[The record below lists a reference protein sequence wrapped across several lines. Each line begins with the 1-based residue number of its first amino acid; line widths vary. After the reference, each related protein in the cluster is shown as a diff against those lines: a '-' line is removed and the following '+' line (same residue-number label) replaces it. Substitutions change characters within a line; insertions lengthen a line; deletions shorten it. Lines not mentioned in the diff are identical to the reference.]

1 MRFDLALGSR
11 LVQWEAQRDFLARGF
26 GEFFAQRYRYLYLRD
41 LPATAVASLSIQ
53 QRWRLAVR
61 ASTYESIGTA
71 AADRGWQ
78 LFHREL
84 AKLAAQEGAPEQSKV
99 RLADGGTNSEQ
110 GFLSFILSFAGD
122 HPEESLSTAITT
134 DPGFKEARYQLA
146 KRLVVDGQVEE
157 AIRLMTG
164 VEFLDGDR
172 PRDFASELW
181 RRNHLWEAR
190 EVLRYF
196 CAHQPETAANCRMLA
211 SITLLLGGRE
221 EARSYAARALALDP
235 ADHRHWRLLGD
246 VQRAIGEPEKAAR
259 FLRMGLD
266 IKKDD
271 PGLLE
276 SLSASLMEQ
285 GRLEES
291 IQWLERAVCLEPK
304 SESLASLA
312 YARAQKGD
320 LAGAMEAITRAIE
333 KDSGN
338 PRLHILAGDI
348 MVRRGDAMAAQS
360 FFHQAEALAPGAKIQ
375 FEGGNLV

>member
-11 LVQWEAQRDFLARGF
+11 VARWEEHRDLLARGF
-26 GEFFAQRYRYLYLRD
+26 GEFLAQRFRYLYLRD
-41 LPATAVASLSIQ
+41 VPGGAAASLSIR
-53 QRWRLAVR
+53 QRWRFTVR
-61 ASTYESIGTA
+61 AGEYESTGTA
-71 AADRGWQ
+71 GSDRGWQ
-78 LFHREL
+78 LLQREL
-84 AKLAAQEGAPEQSKV
+84 AKLAAQQGGRDLSRA
-99 RLADGGTNSEQ
+99 RLDDGGTVSEQ
-110 GFLSFILSFAGD
+110 ALLCFILSLTGD
-122 HPEESLSTAITT
+122 DPEERLREAIEA
-134 DPGFKEARYQLA
+134 DPDFKEARFHLA
-146 KRLVVDGQVEE
+146 KRRVVERRVEE
-157 AIRLMTG
+157 AIRLMEG
-164 VEFLDGDR
+164 VEFEDEER
-172 PRDFASELW
+172 ARDFAGELW

-196 CAHQPETAANCRMLA
+196 CAREPETAANCRMLA
-211 SITLLLGGRE
+211 SVTLMLGGRE

-235 ADHRHWRLLGD
+235 SDHRHWRLLGD

-266 IKKDD
+266 LKKDD

-291 IQWLERAVCLEPK
+291 IQWLERAVFLEPK

-312 YARAQKGD
+312 YALAQKGD
-320 LAGAMEAITRAIE
+320 LAGALEAITRAIE

-338 PRLHILAGDI
+338 PKLHILAGDI
-348 MVRRGDAMAAQS
+348 LMRRGDAMAAQT
-360 FFHQAEALAPGAKIQ
+360 FFHQAEALEPGAKIQ